1 MQRPPRRTEWS
12 SILEILKDDRHSL
25 IDIPEQV
32 IQNVGMNPQEVNEN
46 PAAVSTQSSASYEHC
61 NQPNVF
67 VYATEVTLASGDH
80 LVRSLSVSHR
90 ISDSDGSSTSQ
101 EMLRTVVVS
110 CAVDEEQEMDVEQIS
125 FDDFFSEEDLRFLE
139 CTTTNNS
146 GISFARSSSAENGK
160 VYRNVSISLVGQG
173 AVSSPSMTDYDAN
186 VSQSL
191 GLSLPLPLPLS
202 LPLSSVLSFNQL
214 QGIASASDTGYAL
227 TTGNGTGVGTGL
239 NMGGSGSGAGMSV
252 DIGKKGEVTEGP
264 ITGGPINF
272 DNSDFEQSFSMS
284 SWPSKDI
291 QQLSDLMQF
300 RSFSRSGSNNVA
312 TLQPSSGSGDIIIG
326 LGSSNHFHTFSR
338 RSSFNV
344 AEFGIRNKDC
354 LLPVVTDCDDDE
366 EQSMTY

>member
-80 LVRSLSVSHR
+80 LVRTLSVSHR

-173 AVSSPSMTDYDAN
+173 AASSPPMTDYDAN

-191 GLSLPLPLPLS
+191 GLSLPLPQS

-214 QGIASASDTGYAL
+214 QGIASASNTGYAL

-239 NMGGSGSGAGMSV
+239 NMAGSGSGAGMSV
-252 DIGKKGEVTEGP
+252 DVGKKGEVPEGP

>member
-80 LVRSLSVSHR
+80 LVRTLSVSHR

-173 AVSSPSMTDYDAN
+173 AASSPPMTDYDAK

-191 GLSLPLPLPLS
+191 GLSLPLPQS

-214 QGIASASDTGYAL
+214 QGIASASNTGYAL

-239 NMGGSGSGAGMSV
+239 NMAGSGSGAGMSV
-252 DIGKKGEVTEGP
+252 DVGKKGEVPEGP

>member
-32 IQNVGMNPQEVNEN
+32 IQNVGINPQEVSENN
-46 PAAVSTQSSASYEHC
+46 PAAVSTQSSASYEYC

-90 ISDSDGSSTSQ
+90 ISDSAGSSTSQ

-110 CAVDEEQEMDVEQIS
+110 CAVDEQQEMDVEQIS

-173 AVSSPSMTDYDAN
+173 VGSSPPMTDYDAN

-191 GLSLPLPLPLS
+191 GLPLPLPLPLS

-214 QGIASASDTGYAL
+214 QGIVSASNTGYAL
-227 TTGNGTGVGTGL
+227 TAGNGMGLGTGM
-239 NMGGSGSGAGMSV
+239 NMGGTSTGTGMG
-252 DIGKKGEVTEGP
+252 IETGKKGEVIIAAEGP
-264 ITGGPINF
+264 IQGGLINF
-272 DNSDFEQSFSMS
+272 EKTARNQSC
-284 SWPSKDI
+284 
-291 QQLSDLMQF
+291 
-300 RSFSRSGSNNVA
+300 RNYSRW
-312 TLQPSSGSGDIIIG
+312 LD
-326 LGSSNHFHTFSR
+326 
-338 RSSFNV
+338 
-344 AEFGIRNKDC
+344 
-354 LLPVVTDCDDDE
+354 
-366 EQSMTY
+366 